1 MARVFVRLK
10 LRLLRNG
17 FSASPGTAVLY
28 GLGTLLALG
37 GGALMAVVLA
47 SAVGGAGAAG
57 AVLPLV
63 VFAFVWL
70 IWIVGPLLNS
80 SQGDQ
85 SIDPSRLELLPL
97 SHSVQVR
104 GLLVA
109 GLIGPAA
116 VGTFL
121 GAVGAAFAMDLSVP
135 ARVGAVLC
143 AVLLVLMCVAWSRA
157 LAAAF
162 AGALN
167 SRRGRD
173 LTVALSGLIGIA
185 IYFASQRLG
194 TEMASLSTTRSSG
207 GYDLLALLPPA
218 ALGRS
223 LAALKAGDWLL
234 AAGLMVWGAV
244 GIVLALYIWRWALA
258 RRLDGGGG
266 GGRTKEV
273 SGPVGASVLYP
284 AWVRWLP
291 RSPMGATAAKEMHY
305 YLFRSTLQLQ
315 QLVLG
320 TVFAL
325 LFAGSSLFGSDPG
338 PMADYLGALVL
349 FVVLFQSAPNVF
361 GIDNAATSRYLL
373 TGVKMSEVLAGK
385 LVALLLIGLPL
396 GVILQLVATGVHG
409 HWSQLPLGLL
419 AVPLPWLVWLGLGSQ
434 LSVRAAFP
442 VAPGRR
448 QNSGA
453 ALAAT
458 FGGLLVGGVL
468 VLALLAAAA
477 GVSEAVGSPWAGLA
491 TAWVL
496 AALVGVLG
504 LRNAAATLDRDP
516 TTLLAKLGGDRA

>member
-28 GLGTLLALG
+28 GLGTLLAVG
-37 GGALMAVVLA
+37 GGVILAVVLA
-47 SAVGGAGAAG
+47 STVGGTEKAGT
-57 AVLPLV
+57 VLPLV
-63 VFAFVWL
+63 VFAFIWL

-85 SIDPSRLELLPL
+85 SIDPSRLEILPL
-97 SHSVQVR
+97 SHSAQVR
-104 GLLVA
+104 GLWVA
-109 GLIGPAA
+109 GLVGPAA
-116 VGTFL
+116 LGTFI
-121 GAVGAAFAMDLSVP
+121 GAVGAAFATGLSAL
-135 ARVGAVLC
+135 ARVGTVLC

-162 AGALN
+162 TGALN

-173 LTVALSGLIGIA
+173 LTVALSGLIGIV
-185 IYFASQRLG
+185 IYFASQRLS
-194 TEMASLSTTRSSG
+194 TEMSNLSTTSSAG
-207 GYDLLALLPPA
+207 GYDLLAVLPPA
-218 ALGRS
+218 ALGRA
-223 LAALKAGDWLL
+223 LAALKSGDWLL
-234 AAGLMVWGAV
+234 ATGLMLWGAV
-244 GIVLALYIWRWALA
+244 GIGLALIVWRWALA
-258 RRLDGGGG
+258 RRLDGGGAG
-266 GGRTKEV
+266 GKTREAGR
-273 SGPVGASVLYP
+273 PIGASVLYP
-284 AWVRWLP
+284 SWVPWLP
-291 RSPMGATAAKEMHY
+291 RNPMGATAAKEMRY

-325 LFAGSSLFGSDPG
+325 LFAGRSLFDSDPG

-361 GIDNAATSRYLL
+361 GIDNASASTYLL

-396 GVILQLVATGVHG
+396 GVVLQLVATAVHG
-409 HWSQLPLGLL
+409 HWSQLPLGLV
-419 AVPLPWLVWLGLGSQ
+419 AVPVPWLVWLGLGSQ

-448 QNSGA
+448 ENSSA
-453 ALAAT
+453 ALVAT
-458 FGGLLVGGVL
+458 FGGLLIGGVL
-468 VLALLAAAA
+468 VIALLAAAA
-477 GVSEAVGSPWAGLA
+477 AVSEAIGSPWAGLA
-491 TAWVL
+491 AAWVL

-504 LRNAAATLDRDP
+504 LRNAAAVVDANP
-516 TTLLAKLGGDRA
+516 TALLAKLGGDRV